1 MTLLLWQKEK
11 PAGLREYFRMRDDE
25 RLMRTHEAMVDLI
38 NDRPSNRSFL
48 DALSFGYGFVP
59 ELDHFAAQFTG
70 YEDSSDEDY
79 YDYDDDNDKYDVR
92 TNNRY
97 CGFSHNFLDRSLP
110 KPSKHIT
117 AEEAERNAKELVD
130 EEEKLKKKAEKKKQ
144 KKMRQKERRRL
155 EKLEKENADKEK
167 NKPVQ
172 VDPGPEKTKHADKD
186 ENENKVKNKNCS
198 SVTSGPQ
205 HTSKPVESS
214 DSSNDD
220 EDDEEEEPT
229 MEPEELDMN
238 SCFVSNAAAIAKR
251 KLEQKPKPDKKPAQA
266 NSRKQ
271 RGSEQKG
278 TITPQKQ
285 IDNNNKEEE
294 KSEETVNANSFI
306 TRSVELAVIGNQYA
320 ALGNLAMAVKYFTD
334 AIKHNPKEYK
344 LFGNRSYCYEKML
357 EYEKALTDADIALSM
372 NPKWI
377 KGLYRKGK
385 ALVGLKRYY
394 EARLT
399 YNEVLKLDSTCMD
412 AAEEMMRV
420 QIMQLMEMGF
430 TKEQSSNALILHGT
444 VEKALEALS
453 GLSGLVPVR
462 VPTENEFVSV
472 ERHPKPP
479 AKFPLRPLPQNQPRP
494 SMPVA
499 APVRHHAQE
508 LFPIWV
514 GDLVPSITEAKLYS
528 LFRLVGQVHSVRV
541 LQMRHCAFVNYTKK
555 EDCEKAIQDF
565 HGYAID
571 GTTLVVRYPDRIHT
585 RLGMSRDA
593 STESSGKIDKQ
604 PDECFFWRTTGCLKN
619 ERCTYKHIPENK
631 GIERHN
637 TKSHP

>member
-1 MTLLLWQKEK
+1 MSRKNTIG
-11 PAGLREYFRMRDDE
+11 PEYFRLRDDE
-25 RLMRTHEAMVDLI
+25 RLQRTHEAMVDFI
-38 NDRPSNRSFL
+38 NDRQQNRSFL

-79 YDYDDDNDKYDVR
+79 YDYDDDNDKYGVR

-97 CGFSHNFLDRSLP
+97 CGFSRNFLDRGLP
-110 KPSKHIT
+110 KPSKHVT
-117 AEEAERNAKELVD
+117 PEEAERNAKVLVD

-198 SVTSGPQ
+198 SVPSRPQRTSA
-205 HTSKPVESS
+205 PVQSS
-214 DSSNDD
+214 DSSSDE
-220 EDDEEEEPT
+220 EDDEEEEST
-229 MEPEELDMN
+229 IEPEELDMN

-251 KLEQKPKPDKKPAQA
+251 KLEQKPKPDKKPQA

-271 RGSEQKG
+271 RGSEEKG
-278 TITPQKQ
+278 TTTPQKQ
-285 IDNNNKEEE
+285 IDKEEV
-294 KSEETVNANSFI
+294 KSEETVNANYFI
-306 TRSVELAVIGNQYA
+306 TRSVEMAVMGNQYA
-320 ALGNLAMAVKYFTD
+320 ASGNLEMAVKYFTD
-334 AIKHNPKEYK
+334 AIKNNPKEYK
-344 LFGNRSYCYEKML
+344 LFGNRSYCYEKMF

-399 YNEVLKLDSTCMD
+399 YGEVLKLDSTCKD

-420 QIMQLMEMGF
+420 QLMQLMEMGF

-444 VEKALEALS
+444 VEKALESLS
-453 GLSGLVPVR
+453 GLSGLVPVL
-462 VPTENEFVSV
+462 VPRESEFMTV
-472 ERHPKPP
+472 ERHPQPP
-479 AKFPLRPLPQNQPRP
+479 AKFPLRPLPQNQHQP
-494 SMPVA
+494 SMPAA
-499 APVRHHAQE
+499 APVHRHAPE

-514 GDLVPSITEAKLYS
+514 GDLVPSITEAKLYK
-528 LFRLVGQVHSVRV
+528 LFSFVGQVHSVRV
-541 LQMRHCAFVNYTKK
+541 LQMRHCAFVNYTNK

-565 HGYAID
+565 NGYAID

-585 RLGMSRDA
+585 RLGVSRDA
-593 STESSGKIDKQ
+593 STESPGKTDKQ
-604 PDECFFWRTTGCLKN
+604 PDECYFWRTTGCLKN
-619 ERCTYKHIPENK
+619 DRCTYKHIPENK
-631 GIERHN
+631 GVDRHKA
-637 TKSHP
+637 KSHP

>member
-1 MTLLLWQKEK
+1 MSRKNTMG
-11 PAGLREYFRMRDDE
+11 PEYFRLRDDE
-25 RLMRTHEAMVDLI
+25 RLQRTHEAMVDFI
-38 NDRPSNRSFL
+38 NDRQQNRSFL

-79 YDYDDDNDKYDVR
+79 YDYDDDNDKYGIR

-97 CGFSHNFLDRSLP
+97 CGFSRNFLDRGLP
-110 KPSKHIT
+110 KPSKHLT
-117 AEEAERNAKELVD
+117 AEEAERNAKVLVD

-155 EKLEKENADKEK
+155 EKLEKENADKGK

-198 SVTSGPQ
+198 SVPSGPQ
-205 HTSKPVESS
+205 RTSAPVQSS
-214 DSSNDD
+214 DSSSDE
-220 EDDEEEEPT
+220 EDDEEEEST
-229 MEPEELDMN
+229 IEPEELDMN

-251 KLEQKPKPDKKPAQA
+251 KLEQKPKPDKKPQA

-271 RGSEQKG
+271 RGSEEKV
-278 TITPQKQ
+278 TTTPQKQ
-285 IDNNNKEEE
+285 IDNKEEV
-294 KSEETVNANSFI
+294 KSEETVNANYFI
-306 TRSVELAVIGNQYA
+306 TRSVEMAVIGNQCA
-320 ALGNLAMAVKYFTD
+320 ASGNLEMAVKYFTD
-334 AIKHNPKEYK
+334 AIKYNPKEYK

-372 NPKWI
+372 DPKWI

-399 YNEVLKLDSTCMD
+399 YGEVLKLDSTCKD

-420 QIMQLMEMGF
+420 QLMQLMEMGF

-444 VEKALEALS
+444 VEKALESLS
-453 GLSGLVPVR
+453 GLSGLTPVLIPR
-462 VPTENEFVSV
+462 ESEFMTV
-472 ERHPKPP
+472 ERHPQPP
-479 AKFPLRPLPQNQPRP
+479 AKFPLRPLPQNHPQP
-494 SMPVA
+494 SMPAA
-499 APVRHHAQE
+499 APVRRHAPE

-514 GDLVPSITEAKLYS
+514 GDLVPSITEAKLYK
-528 LFRLVGQVHSVRV
+528 LFSFVGQVHSVRV
-541 LQMRHCAFVNYTKK
+541 LQMRHCAFVNYTNK

-585 RLGMSRDA
+585 RLGVSRDA
-593 STESSGKIDKQ
+593 STESPGKTDKQ
-604 PDECFFWRTTGCLKN
+604 PDECYFWRTTGCLKN
-619 ERCTYKHIPENK
+619 DRCTYKHIPENK
-631 GIERHN
+631 GVDRHKA
-637 TKSHP
+637 KSHP